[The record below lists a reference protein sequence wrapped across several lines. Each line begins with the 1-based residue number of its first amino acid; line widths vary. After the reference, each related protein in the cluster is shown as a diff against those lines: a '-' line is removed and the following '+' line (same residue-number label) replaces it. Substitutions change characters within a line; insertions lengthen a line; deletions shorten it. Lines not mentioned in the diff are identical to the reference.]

1 MVTLPPGT
9 HMGVVRLRVRNLDR
23 EAAFYRDVLGLR
35 EQERTESHATYAAA
49 DGTPLV
55 ALVHAPDAPMRPR
68 RSTGLY
74 HFALL
79 YPDRAALGAA
89 VRDVADADHPFS
101 GFSDHLV
108 SEAAY
113 LADPEN
119 NGIELYRD
127 RPASEWQWRDGSVLM
142 STERLDVQALLADA
156 SQETPVPG
164 RSPRLRMG
172 HVHLHVA
179 DRMRAAAF
187 YTDVIGMEVTTRDY
201 PGAMFLSANRYH
213 HHVAVNEWAGEAA
226 PPQGAAGL
234 IEFEIVVPDAGT
246 VEDIATRGGGSVE
259 DGVARLADPDGNGV
273 VIRTR

>member
-1 MVTLPPGT
+1 MVTLPQGT
-9 HMGVVRLRVRNLDR
+9 RIGVVRLRVRDLER
-23 EAAFYRDVLGLR
+23 EAGFYRDVLGLR
-35 EQERTESHATYAAA
+35 EQERSDSQATFAAA
-49 DGTPLV
+49 DATPLV
-55 ALVHAPDAPMRPR
+55 TLVHAPDAPFRPA

-89 VRDVADADHPFS
+89 VRDVAATEHPFH

-113 LADPEN
+113 LADREN

-127 RPASEWQWRDGSVLM
+127 RPASDWQWRGDSVVM

-156 SQETPVPG
+156 DPAPPVPG
-164 RSPRLRMG
+164 RSDALRMG

-179 DRMRAAAF
+179 DRERAAEF
-187 YTDVIGMEVTTRDY
+187 YTSVIGLDITTRDY

-213 HHVAVNEWAGEAA
+213 HHLGLNEWAGKAA
-226 PPQGAAGL
+226 PPPGSTGL
-234 IEFEIVVPDAGT
+234 VDFELIVPDEGVVRGIAERAG
-246 VEDIATRGGGSVE
+246 GQLQ
-259 DGVARLADPDGNGV
+259 DGALRLQDPDGIGI

>member
-1 MVTLPPGT
+1 MGAVT
-9 HMGVVRLRVRNLDR
+9 LRVRNLET

-35 EQERTESHATYAAA
+35 ELDRDTSHATYGAA
-49 DGTPLV
+49 DSRPLV
-55 ALVHAPDAPMRPR
+55 ALVHAPDTSLRPP

-89 VRDVADADHPFS
+89 VRDVAAAEHSFT

-127 RPASEWQWRDGSVLM
+127 RPASEWQWRGDSVIM

-156 SQETPVPG
+156 RPGALPPG
-164 RSPRLRMG
+164 RSDELRMG

-179 DRMRAAAF
+179 DRMRAGEF
-187 YTDVIGMEVTTRDY
+187 YTRVIGFDVTTRDY
-201 PGAMFLSANRYH
+201 PGALFLSANRYH
-213 HHVAVNEWAGEAA
+213 HHLGLNEWAGDAA
-226 PPQGAAGL
+226 PPPGATGL
-234 IEFEIVVPDAGT
+234 IDFEILVPDADG
-246 VEDIATRGGGSVE
+246 VSDIASRVGVSVK
-259 DGVARLADPDGNGV
+259 DGTLRLQDPDGNGI
-273 VIRTR
+273 VIRAE